1 MIISM
6 CDDRAK
12 DLIAEQETE
21 PREKSEIHKKVLE
34 FIGKRYEVHLT
45 DGRYIRGTL
54 IATDKDANM
63 VFNKADERW
72 TPSADQGTRYLGQA
86 MISKKYVARMFPLSE
101 PEPARNPEEVKETE
115 I

>member
-1 MIISM
+1 M

-12 DLIAEQETE
+12 DLIANQGTE
-21 PREKSEIHKKVLE
+21 PREKSEIHKKVQE
-34 FIGKRYEVHLT
+34 FIGKRYEIHLT

-72 TPSADQGTRYLGQA
+72 THSAESGVRFLGQA
-86 MISKKYVARMFPLSE
+86 MISKKYVSKMFPLSE
-101 PEPARNPEEVKETE
+101 PEPARKPEEVKETE